1 MKVAVEVYP
10 EYHLIKAQGKITI
23 GVGDLHLRYS
33 IVKCVRE
40 GAKRLILDLS
50 KVTYIDSSG
59 LGELIHIYKEVRAR
73 HIDLCLVGLNKK
85 LYSIL
90 GLAQLVSLFPIFD
103 SVEDASMARV
113 VAV

>member
-10 EYHLIKAQGKITI
+10 EYHLVKAQGKITI
-23 GVGDLHLRYS
+23 GSGDLHLRYTM
-33 IVKCVRE
+33 VELVRS
-40 GAKRLILDLS
+40 GAKRIILDLS
-50 KVTYIDSSG
+50 KVSYIDSSG
-59 LGELIHIYKEVRAR
+59 LGELINIYKEVRSR

-103 SVEDASMARV
+103 SVEDAAMMGALT
-113 VAV
+113 A